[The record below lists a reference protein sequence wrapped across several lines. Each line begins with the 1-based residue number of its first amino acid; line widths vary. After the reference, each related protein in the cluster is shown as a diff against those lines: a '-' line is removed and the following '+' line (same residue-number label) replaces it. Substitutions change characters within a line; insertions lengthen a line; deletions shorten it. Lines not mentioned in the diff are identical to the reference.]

1 MVNLLIFCTNLKDNL
16 LQHRLVTSRDITE
29 HALLLVRSPEVEMG
43 QIFLLNIFNE
53 NGKVPS
59 DIPSDTKKSIRVV
72 H

>member
-1 MVNLLIFCTNLKDNL
+1 MS
-16 LQHRLVTSRDITE
+16 LQQSVE
-29 HALLLVRSPEVEMG
+29 MVRSPEVEMG

-59 DIPSDTKKSIRVV
+59 DIPSDTKKSTRVV